1 MAKRI
6 IGLYQL
12 FTITLI
18 ELLLQL
24 LKLNPIILW
33 FRKVTVVQ
41 ISLTQKRIIIKIT
54 IIVKHKDVGLKEIL
68 LNPCVFYTKYL
79 RSNICFSVSATPVE
93 PSSFVTVW
101 YFAYLARYLRAPSVC
116 CLSSRDFLSL
126 VQNLSIIGISSV
138 SEPYNYAFCYGV
150 QRRSEKASLCLEFD
164 RITSTDC

>member
-1 MAKRI
+1 MLVLKKFCLI
-6 IGLYQL
+6 HVY
-12 FTITLI
+12 FTRSICA
-18 ELLLQL
+18 
-24 LKLNPIILW
+24 
-33 FRKVTVVQ
+33 Q
-41 ISLTQKRIIIKIT
+41 IY
-54 IIVKHKDVGLKEIL
+54 V
-68 LNPCVFYTKYL
+68 
-79 RSNICFSVSATPVE
+79 FSVSATPVE

-138 SEPYNYAFCYGV
+138 SELYNYAFCYGV